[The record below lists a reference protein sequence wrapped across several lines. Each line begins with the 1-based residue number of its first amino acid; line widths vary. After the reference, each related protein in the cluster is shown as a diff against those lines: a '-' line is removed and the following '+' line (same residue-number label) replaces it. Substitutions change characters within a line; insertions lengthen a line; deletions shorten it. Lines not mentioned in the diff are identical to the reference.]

1 MPHLLRHRLFLMN
14 ISLKNISFSYS
25 DSLDDA
31 ILKNLNLEI
40 RSGECVVL
48 AGESGCGKTTISK
61 LINGLIPHYHSGT
74 MDGDVLLGGKNTSD
88 MTLTEISRVV
98 GSVFQNPRSQFFNI
112 DTDCELAFG
121 CENLGMN
128 PEEIK
133 QRVENVVQEFHLEHL
148 LGRSI
153 FNLSG
158 GEKQKIAC
166 ASVSATGPEI
176 FVLDEPSANLDLK
189 TIADLKEIV
198 SRWKKAGKTVV
209 IVEHRLYYL
218 RDVADRICYVKDGQI
233 AHEWTPAELEAKGAE
248 YASSLGLRCMNLEM
262 LNVRDGVILSVVRQ
276 AHQPCN
282 VTTSDGINVT
292 TGDKNNVIASEA
304 KQSIAK
310 SIVFTNLTFAYH
322 KKHSILDIDR
332 LELPCGQITALIGHN
347 GAGKSTLAQVLC
359 GLQGS
364 WRQKRAARKCGTYLI
379 MQDVNHQLFTESVL
393 DEVLLGMKPQDEN
406 LALEILEGLNLKQY
420 ADNHPMALSGGQK
433 QRVAIGSGIS
443 SGCDVVVFD
452 EPTSGLDYRQMLA
465 VSATLKK
472 LAASGKTLLV
482 ITHDPEFILNSCQ
495 SVIRMERGKI
505 ADQYLLQG
513 NQEKLI
519 ESMMNV

>member
-1 MPHLLRHRLFLMN
+1 MN

-74 MDGDVLLGGKNTSD
+74 MDGDVFLGDKNTAD
-88 MTLTEISRVV
+88 MTLAEISRVV

-121 CENLGMN
+121 CENLGMD
-128 PEEIK
+128 PEEVK
-133 QRVENVVQEFHLEHL
+133 LRVENVVREFHLEHL

-233 AHEWTPAELEAKGAE
+233 AYEWTPAELETKGLE
-248 YASSLGLRCMNLEM
+248 YATNLGLRCLNLEQ
-262 LNVRDGVILSVVRQ
+262 LREGVVRL
-276 AHQPCN
+276 AHQPCK
-282 VTTSDGINVT
+282 VPELVEGPQGSKELDL
-292 TGDKNNVIASEA
+292 A

-322 KKHSILDIDR
+322 KKHPILDIDR
-332 LELPCGQITALIGHN
+332 LELLCGQITALIGHN

-364 WRQKRAARKCGTYLI
+364 WHQKRAARKRGTYLI

-393 DEVLLGMKPQDEN
+393 DEVLLGMKPQNEK
-406 LALEILEGLNLKQY
+406 LALEILDGLNLKQY
-420 ADNHPMALSGGQK
+420 AENHPMALSGGQK

-495 SVIRMERGKI
+495 SVIRMEHGKI
-505 ADQYLLQG
+505 TCQYPLAG
-513 NQEKLI
+513 NEKRLI
-519 ESMMNV
+519 KTMIGA

>member
-1 MPHLLRHRLFLMN
+1 MN

-74 MDGDVLLGGKNTSD
+74 MDGDVLLGDKNTAD
-88 MTLTEISRVV
+88 MTLAEISRVV

-121 CENLGMN
+121 CENLGMD
-128 PEEIK
+128 PEKIK
-133 QRVENVVQEFHLEHL
+133 HRVENVVQEFRLEHL

-233 AHEWTPAELEAKGAE
+233 AYEWTPAELEAKGAE

-262 LNVRDGVILSVVRQ
+262 LGFESGGECRDNQNGCGTR
-276 AHQPCN
+276 
-282 VTTSDGINVT
+282 D
-292 TGDKNNVIASEA
+292 VIASEA
-304 KQSIAK
+304 KQSIT
-310 SIVFTNLTFAYH
+310 FDNLTFCYH
-322 KKHSILDIDR
+322 RKHPILDIDR

-364 WRQKRAARKCGTYLI
+364 WRQKRAARKRGTYLI

-495 SVIRMERGKI
+495 SVIRMEHGKI
-505 ADQYLLQG
+505 VEQYPLSG
-513 NQEKLI
+513 KENQLVKTMTE
-519 ESMMNV
+519 N

>member
-1 MPHLLRHRLFLMN
+1 MN

-61 LINGLIPHYHSGT
+61 LINDLIPHYHSGT
-74 MDGDVLLGGKNTSD
+74 MDGDVFLGNKNTSD
-88 MTLTEISRVV
+88 MTLAEISRVV

-121 CENLGMN
+121 CENLGMD

-133 QRVENVVQEFHLEHL
+133 LRVENVVREFHLEHL

-218 RDVADRICYVKDGQI
+218 RDVADRICYVKDGRI
-233 AHEWTPAELEAKGAE
+233 VHEWTPAELETKGLE
-248 YASSLGLRCMNLEM
+248 YATNLGLRCLNLEQ
-262 LNVRDGVILSVVRQ
+262 LREGVVRL
-276 AHQPCN
+276 AHRPCN

-322 KKHSILDIDR
+322 KKHPILDIDR
-332 LELPCGQITALIGHN
+332 LELQCGQITALIGHN

-364 WRQKRAARKCGTYLI
+364 WHQKRAARKRGAYLI

-393 DEVLLGMKPQDEN
+393 DEVLLGMKLQNEK
-406 LALEILEGLNLKQY
+406 LALEILDGLNLKQY

-495 SVIRMERGKI
+495 SVIRMEHGKI
-505 ADQYLLQG
+505 VEQYPLSG
-513 NQEKLI
+513 NENQLIKTMTGKL
-519 ESMMNV
+519 

>member
-1 MPHLLRHRLFLMN
+1 MN

-74 MDGDVLLGGKNTSD
+74 MDGDVQLGDKNTAD
-88 MTLTEISRVV
+88 MTLAEISRCV

-121 CENLGMN
+121 CENLGMD

-233 AHEWTPAELEAKGAE
+233 AYEWTPAELEAKGAA

-262 LNVRDGVILSVVRQ
+262 LDSACHPEAEGDRDHYFSCAQLR
-276 AHQPCN
+276 
-282 VTTSDGINVT
+282 
-292 TGDKNNVIASEA
+292 
-304 KQSIAK
+304 QSIA
-310 SIVFTNLTFAYH
+310 FTNLTFCYH
-322 KKHSILDIDR
+322 RKHPILDIDR
-332 LELPCGQITALIGHN
+332 LELQCGQITALVGHN

-359 GLQGS
+359 GLQGN
-364 WRQKRAARKCGTYLI
+364 WHQKRAARKRGAYLI

-393 DEVLLGMKPQDEN
+393 EEILLGMDPPNEN
-406 LALEILEGLNLKQY
+406 AALEILEGLNLKQF
-420 ADNHPMALSGGQK
+420 AEEHPMSLSGGQK
-433 QRVAIGSGIS
+433 QRVAIGSGVS
-443 SGCDVVVFD
+443 SGRDVVVFD

-465 VSATLKK
+465 VSSTLKK
-472 LAASGKTLLV
+472 LAEQGKTLLV

-495 SVIRMERGKI
+495 SVVRMEHGKI
-505 ADQYLLQG
+505 VEQYPLSG
-513 NQEKLI
+513 NENQLI
-519 ESMMNV
+519 KTMTEL

>member
-1 MPHLLRHRLFLMN
+1 MN

-31 ILKNLNLEI
+31 ILKNLILEI

-74 MDGDVLLGGKNTSD
+74 MDGDVLLGDKNTAD
-88 MTLTEISRVV
+88 MALAEISRVV

-121 CENLGMN
+121 CENLGMD
-128 PEEIK
+128 PEEIR
-133 QRVENVVQEFHLEHL
+133 QRVANVVQEFHLEHL

-233 AHEWTPAELEAKGAE
+233 AYEWTPTELDAKGAE
-248 YASSLGLRCMNLEM
+248 YASSLGLRCMNLGM
-262 LNVRDGVILSVVRQ
+262 LNSVCHPGAEGDRDHYFSCAQLRQ
-276 AHQPCN
+276 AHQPCK
-282 VTTSDGINVT
+282 VPELVEGPQGSKEQDL
-292 TGDKNNVIASEA
+292 A
-304 KQSIAK
+304 KQSIT
-310 SIVFTNLTFAYH
+310 FTNLTFSYH
-322 KKHSILDIDR
+322 HKHPILDIDR

-359 GLQGS
+359 GLQGT
-364 WRQKRAARKCGTYLI
+364 WRQKRAARKRGTYLI

-495 SVIRMERGKI
+495 SVIRMEHGKI
-505 ADQYLLQG
+505 VEQYPLSG
-513 NQEKLI
+513 NEKQLI
-519 ESMMNV
+519 KTMTEL

>member
-1 MPHLLRHRLFLMN
+1 MN
-14 ISLKNISFSYS
+14 ITLKNISFSYT

-74 MDGDVLLGGKNTSD
+74 MDGDVLLGDKNTAD
-88 MTLTEISRVV
+88 MTLAEISRVV

-121 CENLGMN
+121 CENLGID

-218 RDVADRICYVKDGQI
+218 RDVADRICYVKNGKI
-233 AHEWTPAELEAKGAE
+233 AEEWTPAELEAKGAA
-248 YASSLGLRCMNLEM
+248 YASSLGLRCLNLEM
-262 LNVRDGVILSVVRQ
+262 LNGRNGVIL
-276 AHQPCN
+276 
-282 VTTSDGINVT
+282 
-292 TGDKNNVIASEA
+292 SEA
-304 KQSIAK
+304 KQSI
-310 SIVFTNLTFAYH
+310 IFNNLTFSYH
-322 KKHSILDIDR
+322 RKHPILDIDR

-495 SVIRMERGKI
+495 SVVRMEQGKI
-505 ADQYLLQG
+505 VEQYPLSGNENRLFFFLAEGFGRHPCHSLEKFPEEADINKVQL
-513 NQEKLI
+513 
-519 ESMMNV
+519 V

>member
-1 MPHLLRHRLFLMN
+1 MPDLFRHRLFLMN

-61 LINGLIPHYHSGT
+61 FINGLIPHYHSGT
-74 MDGDVLLGGKNTSD
+74 MDGDVFLGDKNTSD
-88 MTLTEISRVV
+88 MSLAEISRVV

-121 CENLGMN
+121 CENLGMD

-233 AHEWTPAELEAKGAE
+233 AEEWIPAELEAKGAA
-248 YASSLGLRCMNLEM
+248 YAACLGLRCMNLEQLCEGM
-262 LNVRDGVILSVVRQ
+262 VRQ
-276 AHQPCN
+276 VHRPCN
-282 VTTSDGINVT
+282 VTTS
-292 TGDKNNVIASEA
+292 DKNNVIASEA
-304 KQSIAK
+304 KQSIT
-310 SIVFTNLTFAYH
+310 FNNLTFSYH
-322 KKHSILDIDR
+322 RKHPILDIDR

-393 DEVLLGMKPQDEN
+393 DEVLLGMKPQDEM

-495 SVIRMERGKI
+495 SVIRMEHGKI
-505 ADQYLLQG
+505 VEQYPLLG

-519 ESMMNV
+519 EAMLNV

>member
-1 MPHLLRHRLFLMN
+1 VLLRHCERSETIRLNCLSQPMN

-74 MDGDVLLGGKNTSD
+74 MDGDVFLGDKNTAD
-88 MTLTEISRVV
+88 MTLAEISRVV

-121 CENLGMN
+121 CENLGMD
-128 PEEIK
+128 PEEVK
-133 QRVENVVQEFHLEHL
+133 LRVENVVREFHLEHL

-233 AHEWTPAELEAKGAE
+233 AYEWTPAELETKGLE
-248 YASSLGLRCMNLEM
+248 YATNLGLRCLNLEQ
-262 LNVRDGVILSVVRQ
+262 LREGVVRL
-276 AHQPCN
+276 AHQPCK
-282 VTTSDGINVT
+282 VPELVEGPQGSKELDL
-292 TGDKNNVIASEA
+292 A

-322 KKHSILDIDR
+322 KKHPILDIDR
-332 LELPCGQITALIGHN
+332 LELLCGQITALIGHN

-364 WRQKRAARKCGTYLI
+364 WHQKRAARKRGTYLI

-393 DEVLLGMKPQDEN
+393 DEVLLGMKPQNEK
-406 LALEILEGLNLKQY
+406 LALEILDGLNLKQY
-420 ADNHPMALSGGQK
+420 AENHPMALSGGQK

-495 SVIRMERGKI
+495 SVIRMEHGKI
-505 ADQYLLQG
+505 TCQYPLAG
-513 NQEKLI
+513 NEKRLI
-519 ESMMNV
+519 KTMIGA

>member
-1 MPHLLRHRLFLMN
+1 MLLRHCEPHLLRALAWEASEAIHLNCLSQPMN

-74 MDGDVLLGGKNTSD
+74 MDGDVLLGGKNTAD
-88 MTLTEISRVV
+88 MTLAEISRVV

-233 AHEWTPAELEAKGAE
+233 AHEWTPAELEAKGPA
-248 YASSLGLRCMNLEM
+248 YASSLGLRCMNLEQLCEGM
-262 LNVRDGVILSVVRQ
+262 VRQ
-276 AHQPCN
+276 AHRHN
-282 VTTSDGINVT
+282 DIASGEIDDIAS
-292 TGDKNNVIASEA
+292 DKNNVIASEA

-322 KKHSILDIDR
+322 KKHPILDIDC

-359 GLQGS
+359 GLLGS
-364 WRQKRAARKCGTYLI
+364 WHQKRAARKRGAYLI

-393 DEVLLGMKPQDEN
+393 DEVLLGMKPQDEK
-406 LALEILEGLNLKQY
+406 LALEILDGLNLKQY
-420 ADNHPMALSGGQK
+420 ANEHPMALSGGQK
-433 QRVAIGSGIS
+433 QRVAVASGIS

-472 LAASGKTLLV
+472 LAASEKTLLV

-495 SVIRMERGKI
+495 SVIRMEHGKI
-505 ADQYLLQG
+505 VEQYPL
-513 NQEKLI
+513 
-519 ESMMNV
+519 S

>member
-1 MPHLLRHRLFLMN
+1 MN

-74 MDGDVLLGGKNTSD
+74 MDGDVLLGDSNTAD
-88 MTLTEISRVV
+88 MTLTEISKVV

-112 DTDCELAFG
+112 DTDSEIAFG
-121 CENLGMN
+121 CENRGME
-128 PEEIK
+128 PAEILERMERIVK
-133 QRVENVVQEFHLEHL
+133 EFHLEHL
-148 LGRSI
+148 VGRSI

-158 GEKQKIAC
+158 GEKQRIAC
-166 ASVSATGPEI
+166 ASVAATDPEI

-189 TIADLKEIV
+189 TIADLTEIV
-198 SRWKKAGKTVV
+198 ARWKAAGKTIVV
-209 IVEHRLYYL
+209 VEHRIHYL
-218 RDVADRICYVKDGQI
+218 RNIADRICYVKDGQI
-233 AHEWTPAELEAKGAE
+233 AEEWTPAELEAKGAE
-248 YASSLGLRCMNLEM
+248 YAANLGLRCMNLEM

-276 AHQPCN
+276 AHQPCKGPEL
-282 VTTSDGINVT
+282 VEGPQGSKELDL
-292 TGDKNNVIASEA
+292 A
-304 KQSIAK
+304 KQSIIF
-310 SIVFTNLTFAYH
+310 SNLTFSYH
-322 KKHSILDIDR
+322 HKHPILDIDR
-332 LELPCGQITALIGHN
+332 LELPCGQITALIGNN

-364 WRQKRAARKCGTYLI
+364 WLQKRKARKRGAYLI

-393 DEVLLGMKPQDEN
+393 DEVLLGMKPQDEK
-406 LALEILEGLNLKQY
+406 LALKILEGLNLKQY
-420 ADNHPMALSGGQK
+420 ADNHPMSLSGGQK
-433 QRVAIGSGIS
+433 QRVAIGSGVS
-443 SGCDVVVFD
+443 SGRDVVVFD

-465 VSATLKK
+465 VSSTLKK

-495 SVIRMERGKI
+495 SVVRMEHGKVVE
-505 ADQYLLQG
+505 QYPLSG
-513 NQEKLI
+513 NENQLIKTMTGKL
-519 ESMMNV
+519 

>member
-1 MPHLLRHRLFLMN
+1 MN

-88 MTLTEISRVV
+88 MTLAEISRVV

-121 CENLGMN
+121 CENLGMD

-218 RDVADRICYVKDGQI
+218 RDVADRICYVKNGQI
-233 AHEWTPAELEAKGAE
+233 AYKWTPAELEAKGSE

-262 LNVRDGVILSVVRQ
+262 LNSVCHPGAEGDRIHYLSCSQLR
-276 AHQPCN
+276 
-282 VTTSDGINVT
+282 
-292 TGDKNNVIASEA
+292 
-304 KQSIAK
+304 QSIA
-310 SIVFTNLTFAYH
+310 FTNLTFSYH
-322 KKHSILDIDR
+322 RKHPILDIDR

-364 WRQKRAARKCGTYLI
+364 WHQKRAARKRGAYLI

-393 DEVLLGMKPQDEN
+393 DEVLLGMKPQNEK
-406 LALEILEGLNLKQY
+406 LALEILDGLNLKQY
-420 ADNHPMALSGGQK
+420 TENHPMALSGGQK
-433 QRVAIGSGIS
+433 QRVAVASGIS
-443 SGCDVVVFD
+443 SGCEIVVFD

-495 SVIRMERGKI
+495 YVIRMEHGKVVE
-505 ADQYLLQG
+505 QYPLLG
-513 NQEKLI
+513 NEKQLVKA
-519 ESMMNV
+519 MVK

>member
-1 MPHLLRHRLFLMN
+1 MN

-74 MDGDVLLGGKNTSD
+74 MDGDVLLGDKNTSD
-88 MTLTEISRVV
+88 MTLAEISRVV

-121 CENLGMN
+121 CENLGMD

-176 FVLDEPSANLDLK
+176 FVMDEPSANLDLK

-233 AHEWTPAELEAKGAE
+233 TYEWTPAELEAKGAE

-262 LNVRDGVILSVVRQ
+262 LDSACHPGAEGDRDHYFSCAQLR
-276 AHQPCN
+276 
-282 VTTSDGINVT
+282 
-292 TGDKNNVIASEA
+292 
-304 KQSIAK
+304 QSI
-310 SIVFTNLTFAYH
+310 IFTNLTFSYH
-322 KKHSILDIDR
+322 RKHPILDIDR

-364 WRQKRAARKCGTYLI
+364 WRQKRAARKRGTYLI

-406 LALEILEGLNLKQY
+406 MALEILEGLNLKQY
-420 ADNHPMALSGGQK
+420 ANEHPMALSGGQK
-433 QRVAIGSGIS
+433 QRVAIASGIS
-443 SGCDVVVFD
+443 SGSEIVVFD

-465 VSATLKK
+465 VSATLK
-472 LAASGKTLLV
+472 
-482 ITHDPEFILNSCQ
+482 N
-495 SVIRMERGKI
+495 
-505 ADQYLLQG
+505 LLQA
-513 NQEKLI
+513 EKLC
-519 ESMMNV
+519 S

>member
-1 MPHLLRHRLFLMN
+1 MN

-74 MDGDVLLGGKNTSD
+74 MDGDVFLGDKNTSD
-88 MTLTEISRVV
+88 MTLAEISRVV

-121 CENLGMN
+121 CENLGMD

-133 QRVENVVQEFHLEHL
+133 QRVANVVQEFHLEHL

-262 LNVRDGVILSVVRQ
+262 LNSVCHPGARHPRSETEGIHYFSCSQLRRDY
-276 AHQPCN
+276 QPC
-282 VTTSDGINVT
+282 D
-292 TGDKNNVIASEA
+292 VIASEA
-304 KQSIAK
+304 KQSIIF
-310 SIVFTNLTFAYH
+310 SNLTFSYH
-322 KKHSILDIDR
+322 RKHPILDIDR
-332 LELPCGQITALIGHN
+332 LELPCEQITALVGHN

-364 WRQKRAARKCGTYLI
+364 WHQKRAARKRGAYLI

-406 LALEILEGLNLKQY
+406 LALEILDGLNLKQY
-420 ADNHPMALSGGQK
+420 ANEHPMALSGGQK
-433 QRVAIGSGIS
+433 QRVAIASGIS
-443 SGCDVVVFD
+443 SGSEIVVFD

-482 ITHDPEFILNSCQ
+482 ITHDPEFILNCCQ
-495 SVIRMERGKI
+495 SVIRMEHGKVVE
-505 ADQYLLQG
+505 QYPLSG
-513 NQEKLI
+513 NENQLIKTMTGKL
-519 ESMMNV
+519 

>member
-88 MTLTEISRVV
+88 MTLAEISRVV

-121 CENLGMN
+121 CENLGID

-189 TIADLKEIV
+189 TIVDLKEIV

-218 RDVADRICYVKDGQI
+218 RDVADRICCVKDGQI
-233 AHEWTPAELEAKGAE
+233 AYEWTPAELEAKGPE
-248 YASSLGLRCMNLEM
+248 YAASLGLRCMNLEQLCEGM
-262 LNVRDGVILSVVRQ
+262 VRQ
-276 AHQPCN
+276 AHRHN
-282 VTTSDGINVT
+282 DIASGEIDDIAS
-292 TGDKNNVIASEA
+292 DKNNVIASEA
-304 KQSIAK
+304 KQSIIF
-310 SIVFTNLTFAYH
+310 SNLTFSYH
-322 KKHSILDIDR
+322 HKHPILDIDR
-332 LELPCGQITALIGHN
+332 LELPCRQITALIGHN

-364 WRQKRAARKCGTYLI
+364 WCQKRAARKRGTYLI

-393 DEVLLGMKPQDEN
+393 DEVLLGMKPQNEK
-406 LALEILEGLNLKQY
+406 LALEILDGLNLKQY
-420 ADNHPMALSGGQK
+420 TENHPMALSGGQK
-433 QRVAIGSGIS
+433 QRVAVASGIS

-472 LAASGKTLLV
+472 LAEQGKTLLV

-495 SVIRMERGKI
+495 SIVRLEHGKI
-505 ADQYLLQG
+505 VEQYPLAG
-513 NQEKLI
+513 NEKRLI
-519 ESMMNV
+519 KTMIGA

>member
-1 MPHLLRHRLFLMN
+1 MN

-74 MDGDVLLGGKNTSD
+74 MDGDVLLDDKNTSD
-88 MTLTEISRVV
+88 MSLAEISSVV

-121 CENLGMN
+121 CENLGMD

-133 QRVENVVQEFHLEHL
+133 QRVENVVQKFHLEHL

-248 YASSLGLRCMNLEM
+248 YASSLGLRCMNLEQLCEGM
-262 LNVRDGVILSVVRQ
+262 VRQ
-276 AHQPCN
+276 AYRPCK
-282 VTTSDGINVT
+282 VPELVEGPQGSKELDL
-292 TGDKNNVIASEA
+292 A

-322 KKHSILDIDR
+322 KKHPILDIDR

-359 GLQGS
+359 GLQCS

-393 DEVLLGMKPQDEN
+393 DEVLLGMKPQDEK

-472 LAASGKTLLV
+472 LAASEKTLLV

-495 SVIRMERGKI
+495 SVIRMEHGKI
-505 ADQYLLQG
+505 VEQYPLSG
-513 NQEKLI
+513 NENQLIKTMTGKL
-519 ESMMNV
+519 